1 MDNFKVTDLAFDSD
15 GATLAGALY
24 LPNESEN
31 GKRLPTVLYA
41 PELGK
46 DCTSGDAWARELAK
60 RGYVVFS
67 IDFSGGANSKSAGDA
82 RGLTPFTEQN
92 DLERA
97 YNELVKKPYVDAN
110 NVFLMGAG
118 LGGVACALAAAKMP
132 NFIKGLILLYP
143 AFSVAQQITG
153 AFQNPSDL
161 PDSYELFGTEV
172 GRAFLESLYGF
183 DLYNVIGTY
192 QGPVLLIHGTGDTT
206 VASGYSVK
214 AVSFY
219 RQARLELISDAVH
232 GFEGGYFKYATRV
245 IVDFLDEETD
255 LADESGLEGDLNF
268 GGPGMGGMGMGL

>member
-1 MDNFKVTDLAFDSD
+1 MDNFKVTDLAFDTD
-15 GATLAGALY
+15 EETLAGALY
-24 LPNESEN
+24 LPNASEN

-46 DCTSGDAWARELAK
+46 DCTSGDVWARELAK

-67 IDFSGGANSKSAGDA
+67 IDFSGGANSKSTGDA
-82 RGLTPFTEQN
+82 LELTCFTEQN
-92 DLERA
+92 DLERV

-153 AFQNPSDL
+153 AFKSPSDL
-161 PDSYELFGTEV
+161 PDTYELFGTEV

-192 QGPVLLIHGTGDTT
+192 QGPVLLLHGTGDTT
-206 VASGYSVK
+206 IASGYSVK

-255 LADESGLEGDLNF
+255 LADESGIDGDLNF